1 MDSQSVKNTDSAEQK
16 GYDAGKKVSG
26 IKRHIAVDTQGLPH
40 AIHVTT
46 ANVTDRAGA
55 LAMFDQRRDGLSLV
69 QNVLVDGGYT
79 GDPFAAGVQ
88 SLLGASVDVVK
99 RNEMHTFVVLPKR
112 WVVERSFA
120 WLEKCRRL
128 WKNCERKLNTSLQMV
143 VLAFAALILKRL
155 QTGSN
160 GPPIHLL
167 ILSSAMKYWAKGGA
181 NYDAA
186 LDEMRG
192 NGLDPR
198 QGRDGL

>member
-1 MDSQSVKNTDSAEQK
+1 MKNTDTAGHK

-55 LAMFDQRRDGLSLV
+55 LAMFDRRRDGLSQV
-69 QNVLVDGGYT
+69 QKVLVDGGYT
-79 GDPFAAGVQ
+79 GEPFATAVQ
-88 SLLGASVDVVK
+88 GLLGASVEVVK
-99 RNEMHTFVVLPKR
+99 RSELHTFVVLPKR

-143 VLAFAALILKRL
+143 VLAFMVLILKRL
-155 QTGSN
+155 
-160 GPPIHLL
+160 
-167 ILSSAMKYWAKGGA
+167 
-181 NYDAA
+181 
-186 LDEMRG
+186 
-192 NGLDPR
+192 
-198 QGRDGL
+198 